1 METTI
6 EMSRMYET
14 LLAAPGMNQSVKISL
29 TISRKTALLLN
40 QLIENGI
47 AQKDKPDQPGII
59 AALPKECFQEIE
71 VISMELLRKADMTEL
86 NEKLQM
92 IAQS

>member
-14 LLAAPGMNQSVKISL
+14 LLAAPGMNQSVKIAV

-47 AQKDKPDQPGII
+47 AQNDGPDKSGII

-71 VISMELLRKADMTEL
+71 VIGRDLLSKADMTKL
-86 NEKLQM
+86 NEKLKV
-92 IAQS
+92 IAKG

>member
-6 EMSRMYET
+6 EMSRMYDT
-14 LLAAPGMNQSVKISL
+14 LLAAPGMNQKVKISL
-29 TISRKTALLLN
+29 TISRKTALLLS
-40 QLIENGI
+40 QLMENGI
-47 AQKDKPDQPGII
+47 VQKDKPDQSGIL

-86 NEKLQM
+86 NEKLQK

>member
-6 EMSRMYET
+6 EMSKMYET
-14 LLAAPGMNQSVKISL
+14 LLAAPGMNQSVKASL
-29 TISRKTALLLN
+29 TISRKTALLLS

-47 AQKDKPDQPGII
+47 VQKDKTDQPGLI

-71 VISMELLRKADMTEL
+71 VLSMELLRKADMTEL

-92 IAQS
+92 ISQS

>member
-29 TISRKTALLLN
+29 TISRKTALLLS

-47 AQKDKPDQPGII
+47 VQKDKPNQPGII

-71 VISMELLRKADMTEL
+71 VISTELLKKADMTEL

-92 IAQS
+92 ISQS

>member
-14 LLAAPGMNQSVKISL
+14 LLAAPGMSQSVKISL

-47 AQKDKPDQPGII
+47 LQKDKPGQPGII

-71 VISMELLRKADMTEL
+71 MISMELLRKADMTEL